1 MNRNTDKPGEKIT
14 FSVDKNNFQ
23 NISDLQS
30 TGGHIHNTFEGNV
43 TLELDIRKE
52 LYPDPRIVITLAPYA
67 MVLYP
72 LVKPFLV
79 KMGEK
84 IAEDIAEDFYKSIKS
99 GLKGLLNRLSSSVR
113 ISRENMIPANKTL
126 LTIFEIPWEPYIELH
141 IRSND
146 SSKVEKGLKPSKL
159 AAVHQKILSLQKY
172 VDIAE
177 IYFILDSKNKWE
189 FSYLLTK
196 DGKAIGTKS
205 A

>member
-1 MNRNTDKPGEKIT
+1 
-14 FSVDKNNFQ
+14 
-23 NISDLQS
+23 
-30 TGGHIHNTFEGNV
+30 
-43 TLELDIRKE
+43 
-52 LYPDPRIVITLAPYA
+52 
-67 MVLYP
+67 
-72 LVKPFLV
+72 
-79 KMGEK
+79 
-84 IAEDIAEDFYKSIKS
+84 
-99 GLKGLLNRLSSSVR
+99 
-113 ISRENMIPANKTL
+113 MIPANKTL